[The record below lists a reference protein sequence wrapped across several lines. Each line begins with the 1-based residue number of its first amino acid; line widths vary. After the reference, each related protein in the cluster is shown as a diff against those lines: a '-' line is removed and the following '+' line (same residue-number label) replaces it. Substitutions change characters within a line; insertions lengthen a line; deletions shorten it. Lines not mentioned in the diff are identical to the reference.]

1 MAIIRFIAYVYT
13 TTNKIRVVLVQA
25 ALEWTL
31 IFCILINSLFSYLLI
46 KFASHFELKKPCLLC
61 SRIDGIFE
69 PQNLNSL
76 YASLVCENHAAE
88 IGKLGYCSSHRKLVE
103 SQDLCLDCS
112 NQHHGQKGNSTVAD
126 GEVKCSCC
134 GLIIANKNESHHNP
148 CEVIRTHSGVFGHAQ
163 NSILMTNQR
172 DYDESGADD
181 IACDLVLKGEQ
192 NLESEGLSE
201 SLSSR
206 FRYKMLDGV
215 GREDSVLE
223 PLIKVDS
230 VVDMKSLVV
239 DDPGEVSPT
248 GVLSHHLE
256 FYIEDDRLVPVN
268 KLLDSVVHEVKRDGS
283 VGAEESQR
291 DWDKENVVSSVSEVW
306 QGTEEVPV
314 LQQDIVLVEPKVEQ
328 EQCCSMLDL
337 VALDEDSSV
346 PGSPREEVKEEVNEP
361 IIDSPAAEVS
371 TRTEVAQEPEVSA
384 LATLDSGIAPTSED
398 LYQATKEEAQEVRH
412 GELTDLNWVEGSSTS
427 WEQNEPPPRDV
438 FEVST
443 GSDETQA
450 NGDHDLKQRDEEKL
464 PQEDALI
471 DVSRGD
477 QNDNPFAFP
486 EQNESEIPADNDHV
500 LDAIRIQDET
510 ENYKDMVV
518 DVDGDGYEDAE
529 VAFPGEHN
537 EAQAEQTEIPASVE
551 SMDQIEKKLHLL
563 ARKETA
569 SQESLDGSIL
579 SEADNGDGAVMV
591 EQLES
596 ALRAERKALRTLY
609 AELEKERNA
618 AAVATNE
625 TMAMI
630 SRLQEEKAAM
640 QMEALHNQ
648 RMMEEQAEYDQE
660 ALQMMNEVIVKRE
673 MEKLELEKELEIYKK
688 KVVEYEE
695 RERMRILARRID
707 GSTRSKASS
716 GFSSNAEESDG
727 SSIDLNDETKKGDVS
742 SNHEGDGHH
751 DETLPDTVLD
761 LHDSLSSFEEE
772 RLSILQQLKVL
783 EEKLISLADEEE
795 DHYESMKPFEK
806 FYEENGEEFRKAD
819 DNGTEIEFSLIDDN
833 HHDHQDYTLYG
844 SKPKK
849 LPLFGAS
856 DLEFE
861 DGEIDGSEHEQD
873 PAMLPVT
880 KFELAKKRQVIEEEM
895 GSVYERLEALEADHE
910 FLKNCVGSL
919 RKGVRG
925 LDLLQEILHHLRD
938 LKNVENQARSLND
951 SSFL

>member
-13 TTNKIRVVLVQA
+13 TANKIGVVLVQA

-46 KFASHFELKKPCLLC
+46 KFASHFGLKKPCLLC

-69 PQNLNSL
+69 PQNPNSL
-76 YASLVCENHAAE
+76 YTSLVCENHAAE
-88 IGKLGYCSSHRKLVE
+88 IGKLGYCSSHRMLVE

-112 NQHHGQKGNSTVAD
+112 NQHHRQKGNSMFAN

-134 GLIIANKNESHHNP
+134 GLIIAHKNESHHNS
-148 CEVIRTHSGVFGHAQ
+148 CEVIRTHSGVFGHTQ
-163 NSILMTNQR
+163 NSILMSNQR
-172 DYDESGADD
+172 DYAESGVDD

-192 NLESEGLSE
+192 NLESDGLSE

-206 FRYKMLDGV
+206 FRCKMLDGV

-223 PLIKVDS
+223 PLIEVDS
-230 VVDMKSLVV
+230 FVDMKSLVV

-256 FYIEDDRLVPVN
+256 FYIEDGRLVPDD

-291 DWDKENVVSSVSEVW
+291 DWDQKNVVSSVSEVW

-314 LQQDIVLVEPKVEQ
+314 LQQDTVLVEPKFEQ

-337 VALDEDSSV
+337 VTLDEDSSF
-346 PGSPREEVKEEVNEP
+346 PGSQREEVKEEVNERTV
-361 IIDSPAAEVS
+361 DAPAAEVS
-371 TRTEVAQEPEVSA
+371 TRTEPEVSA
-384 LATLDSGIAPTSED
+384 LATLDSGIAPRISSED
-398 LYQATKEEAQEVRH
+398 LYQATKEEAQEVSH
-412 GELTDLNWVEGSSTS
+412 GELTDLNWVEESSTS
-427 WEQNEPPPRDV
+427 WEQDEPPTRDV
-438 FEVST
+438 LEVST
-443 GSDETQA
+443 GSDEIQA
-450 NGDHDLKQRDEEKL
+450 NGDPDLKQRDGEKL

-471 DVSRGD
+471 DVSQGD

-500 LDAIRIQDET
+500 LDAIRYQDET

-518 DVDGDGYEDAE
+518 DVDGDGYEDAK

-537 EAQAEQTEIPASVE
+537 EAQAEQTETPPSVE
-551 SMDQIEKKLHLL
+551 SMDQIEKKLLLL

-579 SEADNGDGAVMV
+579 SEVDNGDGALTM
-591 EQLES
+591 ERLES
-596 ALRAERKALRTLY
+596 ALREERKALRTLY

-673 MEKLELEKELEIYKK
+673 MEKLELEKMLEIYKN

-727 SSIDLNDETKKGDVS
+727 SSIDLNDEAKKVDVS

-761 LHDSLSSFEEE
+761 LHDSLASFEEE

-795 DHYESMKPFEK
+795 EHDESMKPFEK
-806 FYEENGEEFRKAD
+806 FYEENEEEFRKAE
-819 DNGTEIEFSLIDDN
+819 DNGTEIDFSRIDDN

-856 DLEFE
+856 DLELE
-861 DGEIDGSEHEQD
+861 DGEIDGSEHEKD

-880 KFELAKKRQVIEEEM
+880 KFELAKKRQVIEKEM
-895 GSVYERLEALEADHE
+895 GSVYERLEALEADRE